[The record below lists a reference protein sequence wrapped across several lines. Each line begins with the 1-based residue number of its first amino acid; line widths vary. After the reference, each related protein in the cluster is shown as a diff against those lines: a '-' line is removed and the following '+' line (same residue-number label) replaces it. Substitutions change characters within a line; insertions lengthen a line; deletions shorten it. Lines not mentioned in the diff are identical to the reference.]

1 MTAQEYFA
9 ALAETQRFTLDEL
22 QLLKQLPFAL
32 AQKVCGPVVELTTQ
46 IPVLV
51 PPSTIRFNPPIADS
65 IRLRSPDG
73 AVWVLTITNEGRAR
87 TTKEA

>member
-32 AQKVCGPVVELTTQ
+32 AQKVCGPVAVLTA
-46 IPVLV
+46 PLAA
-51 PPSTIRFNPPIADS
+51 ADS

-87 TTKEA
+87 TTKES

>member
-32 AQKVCGPVVELTTQ
+32 AQKVCGPVAVLT
-46 IPVLV
+46 V
-51 PPSTIRFNPPIADS
+51 PPSAADDS